1 MKLVTLETPRLILK
15 GFSPED
21 MNYIFS
27 NMNKMEV
34 MQLLGHRNE
43 EDFFK
48 EQEKQQRGYATYN
61 RSFLL
66 FLLHDKETGRII
78 GRCGIHNWNADHF
91 RAEIGYNMIEENL
104 KRKGF
109 MSEAIE
115 AIIAYGFRE
124 LNLNRIEALVAP
136 GNVPSIRLLQ
146 KNNFI
151 QEAVLKQHYLHEGKY
166 EDSLMFALL
175 AYTNESRYFSHF
187 K

>member
-27 NMNKMEV
+27 TLNKAEV

-43 EDFFK
+43 EDFLK
-48 EQEKQQRGYATYN
+48 EREKQQKGYATYN

-66 FLLHDKETGRII
+66 FLLHDKETGKII
-78 GRCGIHNWNADHF
+78 GRCGIHNWNPDHF

-175 AYTNESRYFSHF
+175 REDYYNEVLEFY
-187 K
+187 